1 MGVGTFI
8 LTQSKGIDSKD
19 DMWFRIE
26 TENERRYGNTRV
38 SYLKSV
44 TVKLLGGEVTVLM
57 KKGKKIEVSRLI
69 SKLSKNGIKWKA
81 IKFDLLFLFNHS
93 EMPKALFHFT
103 NYYYCQ
109 SKSQKYHMSRCFKQY
124 RMKPTVDC

>member
-8 LTQSKGIDSKD
+8 LAQSKGIDSKD

-38 SYLKSV
+38 SYLKSM

-57 KKGKKIEVSRLI
+57 KKGKKVEVSRLI
-69 SKLSKNGIKWKA
+69 GKLSKNGIKEKA
-81 IKFDLLFLFNHS
+81 IKFGLASLFNHP
-93 EMPKALFHFT
+93 EIVKKLFLLKNF
-103 NYYYCQ
+103 YYCQ
-109 SKSQKYHMSRCFKQY
+109 MSKISYIKMF
-124 RMKPTVDC
+124 